1 MNQEFIEQVADR
13 LDLAAARLIR
23 ENRRRDNG
31 SHLSAA
37 RLGALSAVAASGP
50 LSLAQLAA
58 AQQVRAPT
66 MSRIVDGLVRDALIS
81 REVNA
86 SDRRGI
92 SIRVTDKGVA
102 LLREGRKLRARAL
115 ADRMQRLGES
125 EQRALVRGV
134 ELLERLTR
142 N

>member
-31 SHLSAA
+31 SDLSAA